1 MADTS
6 TVIEGLARN
15 AHPVRR
21 LPSPGRRVVR
31 WLAMGLPVIG
41 VFAITMGARPDLGT
55 KLSEPAF
62 VVPLVAAF
70 ATAICAAHAAFA
82 SSVPGTPRWSLWLPA
97 PPFALWAGSLGRQCW
112 QDWLRLGADGIVF
125 EPDFACLPTIAIVG
139 AVPAITMV
147 IMARRGAPL
156 TPRLTAFFG
165 ALAAAALAYVGLRLV
180 HLEDA
185 AFMVLVWQFG
195 AVALLATLSGA
206 FGRGLFS
213 SRC

>member
-1 MADTS
+1 MVDTN
-6 TVIEGLARN
+6 TVIESLARSVR
-15 AHPVRR
+15 PVRR

-41 VFAITMGARPDLGT
+41 LFGIIMGARPDLGT

-62 VVPLVAAF
+62 VVPFVAAF
-70 ATAICAAHAAFA
+70 ATAVFAAHAAFA
-82 SSVPGTPRWSLWLPA
+82 SSVPGTPRWWLWLPA
-97 PPFALWAGSLGRQCW
+97 PPFALWVGSLGHQCW

-125 EPDFACLPTIAIVG
+125 ELDFACLPTIAIVG
-139 AVPAITMV
+139 AVPAIAMV
-147 IMARRGAPL
+147 MMVRRSAPL
-156 TPRLTAFFG
+156 MPRLTAFFG

-185 AFMVLVWQFG
+185 ALMVLVWQFG
-195 AVALLATLSGA
+195 AVALLATVSGA
-206 FGRGLFS
+206 FGRGLFA

>member
-1 MADTS
+1 MVDTD
-6 TVIEGLARN
+6 TVIESLARS
-15 AHPVRR
+15 ARPVRR

-41 VFAITMGARPDLGT
+41 LFGIIMGARPDLGA

-70 ATAICAAHAAFA
+70 ATALFAAYAAFA
-82 SSVPGTPRWSLWLPA
+82 SSVPGTPRWWLWLPA

-125 EPDFACLPTIAIVG
+125 ELDFACLPTIAIVG
-139 AVPAITMV
+139 AVPAIAMV
-147 IMARRGAPL
+147 MMVRRGAPL
-156 TPRLTAFFG
+156 MPRLTAFFG

-185 AFMVLVWQFG
+185 ALMVLVWQFG
-195 AVALLATLSGA
+195 AVALLATVSGV
-206 FGRGLFS
+206 FGRGLLA

>member
-1 MADTS
+1 MVDTD
-6 TVIEGLARN
+6 TVIESLARSV
-15 AHPVRR
+15 HPVRR

-41 VFAITMGARPDLGT
+41 LFGIIMGARPDLGT

-62 VVPLVAAF
+62 VVPFVAAF
-70 ATAICAAHAAFA
+70 ATAVLAAHAAFA
-82 SSVPGTPRWSLWLPA
+82 SSVPGTPRWWLWLPA
-97 PPFALWAGSLGRQCW
+97 PPFALWVGSLGRQCW

-125 EPDFACLPTIAIVG
+125 ELDFACLPTIAIVG
-139 AVPAITMV
+139 AVPAIAMV
-147 IMARRGAPL
+147 MMVRRGAPL
-156 TPRLTAFFG
+156 MPRLTAFFG

-185 AFMVLVWQFG
+185 ALMVLVWQFG
-195 AVALLATLSGA
+195 AVALLATVSGA
-206 FGRGLFS
+206 FGRGLFP

>member
-1 MADTS
+1 MVDTD
-6 TVIEGLARN
+6 TVIESLARS

-41 VFAITMGARPDLGT
+41 LFGIVMGARPDLGT

-62 VVPLVAAF
+62 VVPFVAAF
-70 ATAICAAHAAFA
+70 ATAVLAAHAAFA
-82 SSVPGTPRWSLWLPA
+82 SSVPGTPRWCLWLPA
-97 PPFALWAGSLGRQCW
+97 PPFALWVGSLGRQCW

-125 EPDFACLPTIAIVG
+125 ELDFACLPTIAIVG
-139 AVPAITMV
+139 AVPAIAMV
-147 IMARRGAPL
+147 MMVRRGAPL
-156 TPRLTAFFG
+156 MPRLTAFFG

-185 AFMVLVWQFG
+185 ALMVLVWQFG
-195 AVALLATLSGA
+195 AVALLATVSGA
-206 FGRGLFS
+206 FGRGLFAS
-213 SRC
+213 SC